1 MKRSLFALLASLA
14 FTAGL
19 VASAVAADVPPS
31 APVFTAPPSFV
42 VANGYPYETAG
53 LFFGLFT
60 EGGGGS
66 VNASVPGVVAGSLT
80 TTQAGLGVTAG
91 YAWGQKGNPF
101 AFSLEGDFGWTN
113 FNGGT
118 AGLSVSGPLF
128 FEQRF
133 VVFTP
138 YKTIADLFPSFP
150 NIGTLPPFSALPAG
164 VTASNQQLGLLVG
177 LREEDISLAF
187 PGLAAN
193 REWHFAPEIGL
204 AQMEQLSNHS
214 AMRTWFKTVFPGD
227 KGLCVG
233 PIAKA
238 CASLG
243 QQYKVGVGVYF

>member
-1 MKRSLFALLASLA
+1 MKRSLFALFALLAI
-14 FTAGL
+14 TAG
-19 VASAVAADVPPS
+19 VASAVAADLPPPP
-31 APVFTAPPSFV
+31 APVFKAPPSI
-42 VANGYPYETAG
+42 VANGYPYETSG

-66 VNASVPGVVAGSLT
+66 VNASVPGVAAASLT

-101 AFSLEGDFGWTN
+101 AFSIEGDFGWTN

-118 AGLSVSGPLF
+118 AGLSLSGPLF

-150 NIGTLPPFSALPAG
+150 NLGTLPPFSTLPAG
-164 VTASNQQLGLLVG
+164 VTASNQQLGLFVG
-177 LREEDISLAF
+177 LREDDISLNF
-187 PGLAAN
+187 PGVAAN
-193 REWHFAPEIGL
+193 REWHLAPEIGI

-214 AMRTWFKTVFPGD
+214 AMRTWVKTVFPGD

-233 PIAKA
+233 PVANA

-243 QQYKVGVGVYF
+243 QQYKVGLGVYF